1 MAIVTDRQ
9 YRQILSTALA
19 ERSSGIEDLVSDANP
34 LYNILK
40 RKGRMRSF
48 SGPEIRQTLQIDK
61 QNAQW
66 YRGSMAPL
74 AA

>member
-19 ERSSGIEDLVSDANP
+19 DRSSGIEDLVSDSNP
-34 LYNILK
+34 LFNVIK
-40 RKGRMRSF
+40 RKGLMRAF
-48 SGPEIRQTLQIDK
+48 SGPEIRQTLQINK
-61 QNAQW
+61 QEAQW
-66 YRGSMAPL
+66 ARGSMAPL